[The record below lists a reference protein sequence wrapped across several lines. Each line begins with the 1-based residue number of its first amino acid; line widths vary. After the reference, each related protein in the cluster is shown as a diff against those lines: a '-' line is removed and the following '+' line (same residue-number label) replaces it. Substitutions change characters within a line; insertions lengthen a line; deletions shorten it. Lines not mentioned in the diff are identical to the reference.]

1 MFDKLLQAQQ
11 KADEVKKRLDNIS
24 VSGETEGGKVRV
36 IASANKEIRELTIDS
51 EFFAQADKEE
61 LEEII
66 IVAINKALTQAEK
79 VSQSEMQAVSQD
91 LLGGFG
97 NLFNK

>member
-1 MFDKLLQAQQ
+1 MFDKLLNAQQ

-24 VSGETEGGKVRV
+24 VSGVAENGKVSV
-36 IASANKEIRELTIDS
+36 VASANKEIREITIEP
-51 EFFAQADKEE
+51 EFFKQADKEE
-61 LEEII
+61 LEELIL
-66 IVAINKALTQAEK
+66 VAINKALAQAEN